1 MNRKLFILIVP
12 ILLLSC
18 GGSNLEKKEE
28 SNPSSDSTPSVTER
42 ASTGREAIQV
52 DIEDPKRT
60 QWQNPDLILDRIGD
74 LTNKTVADIGAGSG
88 YFTFKIARDASKVI
102 ALDIDPKALEYIDS
116 QKEIVGEWSNNIES
130 RLTPPDVP
138 NLLEGEVDI
147 VLIVN
152 TYGYIPNKEVYFP
165 RLLNGMKSGGR
176 LVIVDFKKGE
186 IPVGPAD
193 EYKVEPSDVRS
204 FLRKSSFRKIDIDE
218 KSLQYQY
225 IITAEKK

>member
-1 MNRKLFILIVP
+1 MSKKLVILILP
-12 ILLLSC
+12 MFLISC
-18 GGSNLEKKEE
+18 GGKQEE
-28 SNPSSDSTPSVTER
+28 AQQNNDPDRVGTVTER
-42 ASTGREAIQV
+42 VSPTQERLQAE
-52 DIEDPKRT
+52 IEDPKRT
-60 QWQNPDLILDRIGD
+60 EWQNPDLILERIGD

-88 YFTFKIARDASKVI
+88 YFTFKIAREAAKVI

-116 QKEIVGEWSNNIES
+116 QKEIVGKWSDNIEP

-138 NLLEGEVDI
+138 NLLEEEADI

-152 TYGYIPNKEVYFP
+152 TYNYIPNKEIYFP
-165 RLLNGMKSGGR
+165 RLLNGMKPGGR
-176 LVIVDFKKGE
+176 LIIVDFKKGD

-193 EYKVEPSDVRS
+193 EYKVEASSVKS